1 MSNCLIQTNNPVLV
15 RAANLQRL
23 STRNPKNIGGQVV
36 SARTQRR
43 AAASD
48 LKRALKRQRKKEE
61 TA

>member
-1 MSNCLIQTNNPVLV
+1 MSNCLIQTNNPFLV

-23 STRNPKNIGGQVV
+23 SSGNPKNNGGQVV

-48 LKRALKRQRKKEE
+48 LKRALKKRPKEE
-61 TA
+61 TT